1 MFINEID
8 KYIELQFTLVK
19 SYLDKHKY
27 PKKVK
32 DTGSFIDYYQKI
44 INQVDYSKILKN
56 IKDDKNVVKIR
67 NIIEKYILFYLL
79 LNLCINEDNLYD
91 EDEKLFVEKLFTIS
105 NSLPIIDSVA
115 IGDLVEIYQS
125 YYICLTLLK
134 FLKEKKELTINE
146 TTKEIIEL
154 FNSIGIDTIQK
165 YFDLKQNGLHNILF
179 TLLITKIYV
188 KTDKIEISRIN
199 EENELV
205 NADYK
210 YIDIVEA
217 RIQDIDFAS
226 MEMLFDSES
235 RRIGYPE
242 DYYNLIQENKLI
254 MLGDVEE
261 NLNPEYAIQS
271 NLVSND
277 RKIGYLFH
285 KKILIPITDEILR
298 YNVKEA
304 KYDSQQYG
312 GKNKEQNDTSGSSRN
327 SDTKLNY
334 IVTKTNNVIESARN
348 PATKKLYYQPLFYR
362 QAVPYN
368 DIEEMKIL
376 KKFSDIGRVN
386 AENVASFNDLLS
398 FRIYNYINYHDFAHF
413 GFFHKHNY
421 TTDALRYTNF
431 RFRKQASNNSKNNS
445 DMQWRIITHDNFRI
459 NPQHNFNSAIVGVA
473 FPKYINFLPYDIRCL
488 KISKSVN
495 VRRYNINGYNIAKDL
510 LSKLITENRIF
521 NRTPFWIFDGKTDK
535 FTQETYEDINNTNQQ
550 IFFKKLLGKIYDIVE
565 DLTQQRILNELER
578 NAPVTLYQSNQIM
591 NIITNRFVP
600 IPIYSDK
607 MANINYARYFTYL
620 PQRLNTEDLRESTF
634 TNKELQKLPVYTPPK
649 NLKVNVISIEKKSSN
664 QIDIFEDATCQ
675 HTITLNYI
683 KRNRERDPT
692 LFTKQLNDFFK
703 QYVVDKVNN
712 NYVCNSCSQFIDIDK
727 YISEFGD
734 LIKINAESRIPLEEQ
749 RRYEKFGKA
758 INALD
763 KIIERMGSIFNLGEY
778 MGITPPSVLKRR
790 ETIRNLLDI
799 LLSSQEIRSKDPS
812 NFDREVKILEEAVG
826 AKYSEYFA
834 FPVENDIF
842 VFSSRDTDKFKRSK
856 YNTILTHIAVLMIL
870 DMSIGSIKFFNT
882 DKLIN
887 ITIFDK
893 YGLNTLDNLK
903 LRINNANDLVHLGN
917 YLLLSYVIYYMA
929 SMMIRMRV
937 YETENPNIDVKKNI
951 PPLDRLRIMHSI
963 VHLLAIIIDRKSKT
977 SDYLYEILANN
988 YFIKLSNVFNI
999 NSSET
1004 SLNEIR
1010 YLSQKKIDNTP
1021 TKKLNTKKQLYY
1033 QITGELVPIKTP
1045 KKEFVSNTFYLRYY
1059 PNKLVIDKFIITE
1072 REIDEMVKKNL
1083 LGMYKRETSLLKLN
1097 IDATKLEKYSL
1108 KEIIE
1113 VRQKYIDFVRS
1124 NIEKQQKQILINKLK
1139 KEKTISKLAKLAEQ
1153 LETNLLPFDEL
1164 LNLFIDKMEKY
1175 IGDNQTIFKED
1186 FYLRKSVFVI
1196 NHDIYG
1202 SGIKPFKIDKI
1213 TIKYNDTVTKSDVII
1228 YREKS
1233 TERYYDIY
1241 SLAYLGYKDNNTD
1254 FVKVKNHQY
1263 LVIKHSLMDK
1273 VKYIGLYN
1281 KYINILPLEQQSN
1294 YQFKYRG
1301 NVLYD
1306 DNELV
1311 NRIIVNKTNQDKI
1324 LIEKFQR
1331 IVFSIRNKKVTSVTN
1346 VTKDKNEK
1354 VVLTKEQILI
1364 NEFLPRLQSLKVLGP
1379 DFTLFL
1385 QNWKKVCFG
1394 FTVKPLKEIKLKDNY
1409 INSDDINENNN
1420 YNILIRYLLVQLI
1433 NLIEMNTDKVNINLC
1448 SLIAVIFDN
1457 MWEEY
1462 EVKNNYEINK
1472 FLLLLYT
1479 GVEDYL
1485 ISLSGVADVI
1495 GEDPVT
1501 PEEIANMTDEQK
1513 TKLSEQ
1519 AEDDK
1524 EREGAIDYEAGDA
1537 EDLDMGE
1544 QELIMYD
1551 RDVEN
1556 EL

>member
-1 MFINEID
+1 MEI
-8 KYIELQFTLVK
+8 
-19 SYLDKHKY
+19 
-27 PKKVK
+27 
-32 DTGSFIDYYQKI
+32 
-44 INQVDYSKILKN
+44 
-56 IKDDKNVVKIR
+56 
-67 NIIEKYILFYLL
+67 
-79 LNLCINEDNLYD
+79 
-91 EDEKLFVEKLFTIS
+91 
-105 NSLPIIDSVA
+105 
-115 IGDLVEIYQS
+115 
-125 YYICLTLLK
+125 
-134 FLKEKKELTINE
+134 
-146 TTKEIIEL
+146 
-154 FNSIGIDTIQK
+154 
-165 YFDLKQNGLHNILF
+165 
-179 TLLITKIYV
+179 
-188 KTDKIEISRIN
+188 
-199 EENELV
+199 
-205 NADYK
+205 
-210 YIDIVEA
+210 
-217 RIQDIDFAS
+217 
-226 MEMLFDSES
+226 LFDSES
-235 RRIGYPE
+235 RKLGYPE

-261 NLNPEYAIQS
+261 NLNPEDAIQS

-285 KKILIPITDEILR
+285 KKILIPITDDILR
-298 YNVKEA
+298 YNVKDA
-304 KYDSQQYG
+304 KYDNQQKG
-312 GKNKEQNDTSGSSRN
+312 GKVKEQNDTSSSRN

-334 IVTKTNNVIESARN
+334 IVTKINNVIESARN

-376 KKFSDIGRVN
+376 KKFADIGRVN

-413 GFFHKHNY
+413 GFYHKHNY
-421 TTDALRYTNF
+421 TTDAIRYSNF
-431 RFRKQASNNSKNNS
+431 RFRKNNKNQNKLNI
-445 DMQWRIITHDNFRI
+445 DWRIITHDNFRI

-495 VRRYNINGYNIAKDL
+495 VRRYNLNGYNIAKDL

-535 FTQETYEDINNTNQQ
+535 FTQETYEDINNNDQK
-550 IFFKKLLGKIYDIVE
+550 IFFKQLIGKIYDNIE
-565 DLTQQRILNELER
+565 DLTEQRILNEFER
-578 NAPVTLYQSNQIM
+578 NAPVTLYQSNQIL

-607 MANINYARYFTYL
+607 MANINFARYFTYL
-620 PQRLNTEDLRESTF
+620 PQRLNTEDLRDSTF

-664 QIDIFEDATCQ
+664 QVDIFEDAVCQ
-675 HTITLNYI
+675 HSITLNYI

-734 LIKINAESRIPLEEQ
+734 LIKINAESRVPLEEQ

-763 KIIERMGSIFNLGEY
+763 KIIERIGSIFNLGEY
-778 MGITPPSVLKRR
+778 MGNTPPCILKRR

-799 LLSSQEIRSKDPS
+799 LLSSQELRSRNPS
-812 NFDREVKILEEAVG
+812 EFDKEVNILEEAVG

-856 YNTILTHIAVLMIL
+856 YNTILTHVVVLMIL
-870 DMSIGSIKFFNT
+870 DMSIGSIRFFNT

-903 LRINNANDLVHLGN
+903 LRINTSNDLVYLGN

-929 SMMIRMRV
+929 SMMIRMKV
-937 YETENPNIDVKKNI
+937 YETENSEIDVKKNI

-963 VHLLAIIIDRKSKT
+963 VHLLAIIIDRKTKT

-988 YFIKLSNVFNI
+988 YFIKLSNVFNT
-999 NSSET
+999 NSSEA

-1021 TKKLNTKKQLYY
+1021 TKKLNSKKQIYY
-1033 QITGELVPIKTP
+1033 DINGVLVPIKTT
-1045 KKEFVSNTFYLRYY
+1045 KSTFPTETLYLRYY
-1059 PNKLVIDKFIITE
+1059 PTRKVIDNFKITE
-1072 REIDEMVKKNL
+1072 TEIDEMVKKNL
-1083 LGMYKRETSLLKLN
+1083 LNMYKRETSLLKLN

-1108 KEIIE
+1108 KEVLEI
-1113 VRQKYIDFVRS
+1113 RQKYIDSVIS
-1124 NIEKQQKQILINKLK
+1124 NIEKQKKQIYINNLK
-1139 KEKTISKLAKLAEQ
+1139 KEKTISKLAKLSEQ

-1175 IGDNQTIFKED
+1175 ISDNQSIFKED
-1186 FYLRKSVFVI
+1186 YYLRKSVFII

-1202 SGIKPFKIDKI
+1202 TSIKPFKIDKI
-1213 TIKYNDTVTKSDVII
+1213 TIKYNDSVTKSDVII
-1228 YREKS
+1228 YREKN

-1241 SLAYLGYKDNNTD
+1241 SLAYLGYKDNNTN

-1263 LVIKHSLMDK
+1263 LVIKHSLLDK

-1281 KYINILPLEQQSN
+1281 KYINILPLEQQAT
-1294 YQFKYRG
+1294 YKFKYRG
-1301 NVLYD
+1301 NVIYD
-1306 DNELV
+1306 DIELV
-1311 NRIIVNKTNQDKI
+1311 NKTIVNKTNQDKI

-1331 IVFSIRNKKVTSVTN
+1331 IVFSIRNKKESSVTN
-1346 VTKDKNEK
+1346 VTNVTNVTKVTKDKDEK
-1354 VVLTKEQILI
+1354 VVLTKEQVLI

-1394 FTVKPLKEIKLKDNY
+1394 FTVKPLKDIKVKDNY
-1409 INSDDINENNN
+1409 ISSDDINENNN

-1448 SLIAVIFDN
+1448 SLIAMIFDN

-1479 GVEDYL
+1479 GVEDYS
-1485 ISLSGVADVI
+1485 ISISGVADIV
-1495 GEDPVT
+1495 GEEPISTD
-1501 PEEIANMTDEQK
+1501 EIAKMSDEQK
-1513 TKLSEQ
+1513 EKIAEQ
-1519 AEDDK
+1519 IEDDK
-1524 EREGAIDYEAGDA
+1524 EREDAIDYEPGEA

-1544 QELIMYD
+1544 QELIMDD
-1551 RDVEN
+1551 REN
-1556 EL
+1556 E